1 MLCRLGDGRIG
12 GSSFEFLG
20 VPKLESAIL
29 KSTRNDT
36 LRMVGVGR
44 SPSNI
49 VKSNNFSGLAKA
61 IEANAKILP

>member
-12 GSSFEFLG
+12 GSSLELLG
-20 VPKLESAIL
+20 VPKFESAVL
-29 KSTRNDT
+29 KSTCNDT

-44 SPSNI
+44 SPSDI
-49 VKSNNFSGLAKA
+49 VESDKFSCLAKA